1 MDEDI
6 VYSDVKTL
14 VLNKVLVLKTVQVI
28 RDTCNYLGQ
37 SYPKT
42 HEVNWN
48 DTAVW
53 VDMIKDPTGIFQFE
67 GKQICSR

>member
-48 DTAVW
+48 DAAVGA
-53 VDMIKDPTGIFQFE
+53 DMIKDPTGIFQFE